1 MEKSPINLASFL
13 PLVFLLCISWTQE
26 IEIKTEDGVTVVYN
40 PKRPV
45 RLPGVPSTIILKE
58 DLIIGEKTEKEDY
71 WFSALNSI
79 AVDNSGNIYTLDP
92 KDIKIRVFDPMGLL
106 LRTFGRKG
114 QGPGE
119 FSGPGSLRIMADGN
133 LVVGD
138 ILKRT
143 FTYLTLDGKHLKTV
157 STSKLPVGLVRIDSG
172 GFVYQY
178 KRGRGYKAVDELIK
192 YDPNLNPIMK
202 FHSFERTRKSRV
214 INPYTVG
221 FLFDITKDD
230 NLIWLL
236 SSAYDI
242 HVVDPRGKTIRR
254 IVKDNDPIKITNAD
268 KDRYT
273 KEASSQM
280 PSVRLRIEF
289 PDYYPVSSRLFIDDR
304 DQIYIRTY
312 EKDAQGGVYHDV
324 FDPEGRYIVRFTLP
338 ENEQVVVIKNNKLY
352 CMIRE
357 NEEGIPVVKR
367 YTIGWK

>member
-45 RLPGVPSTIILKE
+45 RLPGFPSTIILKE

-214 INPYTVG
+214 INPFPEGYY
-221 FLFDITKDD
+221 FDVTKDD
-230 NLIWLL
+230 DFIWVL
-236 SSAYDI
+236 SSTYDI
-242 HVVDPRGKTIRR
+242 HVVDPNGKTIRR